1 MNMAKE
7 ELKATDAAYELIEYI
22 ESEAKYLDVTTG
34 LALVTSLMVS
44 VFLAYFMTSYIQSG
58 TYWNALLFALG
69 LLVTLLWLVVSIR
82 ELLFIGRWR
91 ARLELLRRREKQ
103 IVDEVLT

>member
-1 MNMAKE
+1 MAKE
-7 ELKATDAAYELIEYI
+7 ELKAVDAAYELIEHI

-44 VFLAYFMTSYIQSG
+44 GFLAYFMVSYIQSG
-58 TYWNALLFALG
+58 TYWNALLFTLG
-69 LLVTLLWLVVSIR
+69 LLVALLWLVVSIR

-91 ARLELLRRREKQ
+91 AKLELLRRREKQ
-103 IVDEVLT
+103 IVDEVLP